1 MQKLFWRV
9 IQSMA
14 IFLLAALPPGGIF
27 FHRPAAG
34 WLGMLAVLALHTA
47 ELPTALHIA
56 REKNIPTGLA
66 VLKTLLL
73 GFTWWLPL
81 KRGIF
86 QR

>member
-1 MQKLFWRV
+1 
-9 IQSMA
+9 MA
-14 IFLLAALPPGGIF
+14 ILLLAGLPLGGIF
-27 FHRPAAG
+27 FQRPAAG
-34 WLGMLAVLALHTA
+34 WLGILAVLALHTA
-47 ELPTALHIA
+47 ELPAALRLA
-56 REKNIPTGLA
+56 REKSIPTGLA